1 MRNSILLTAVA
12 CLYGCNS
19 APNQSQPVADQWV
32 DEQIALSASSISQAQ
47 NRLHQSSPAPAA
59 KPVAP
64 APINPATPPVASVQ
78 IAAVTKIAD
87 QSKPVAIAT
96 SPNAG
101 PTASALKVAPNVV
114 TAAPKSLP
122 SPSPTPPAVVAP
134 IQVLTAAPKP
144 VAPAP
149 IPKPV
154 WEAHTGDSL
163 RKVITSW
170 SQRANYTLDWQ
181 ADDLD
186 YPIDAPLRFE
196 GSFEDAIAGIFRLY
210 EQADRSFIVDGRR
223 AQHRLNV
230 AENRDKSKRATP

>member
-1 MRNSILLTAVA
+1 MVSITA
-12 CLYGCNS
+12 
-19 APNQSQPVADQWV
+19 
-32 DEQIALSASSISQAQ
+32 
-47 NRLHQSSPAPAA
+47 
-59 KPVAP
+59 
-64 APINPATPPVASVQ
+64 
-78 IAAVTKIAD
+78 
-87 QSKPVAIAT
+87 
-96 SPNAG
+96 
-101 PTASALKVAPNVV
+101 
-114 TAAPKSLP
+114 KSLP
-122 SPSPTPPAVVAP
+122 PPSPTPPAVVAP